1 MSDTG
6 AALVSRSS
14 AEALELPT
22 ILATLAELTATDGGK
37 RKLLEL
43 RPSSSEAWLD
53 RQRQSYEEAVRLLG
67 EERLVPGLEEP
78 LLPLMAK
85 LARVDKTIA
94 GAELLQVAGLLAISK
109 RASDLI
115 QTSATDCPLLTELA
129 GSLPQLDAL
138 GRKIKKSLDRRG
150 AVRDD
155 ASPKLTSLRR
165 QVRSVRDGLYQDLR
179 GSVDRYR
186 EHLGE
191 ETIPLKDGR
200 LLLVLQAGAKGR
212 VEGLVHGRSGSGR
225 SFYFEPFEV
234 VEANNRLQETIEEE
248 EAERRRILSQLTAEV
263 RSSLAEIDQHLEFV
277 AELDLLQAAWRFA
290 ELCDARLATIGD
302 RHDLVLKGARHPLL
316 DPRLAELRRTAL
328 EQAGHTEPVVPLDLE
343 LVGDH
348 RVLVITGPNA
358 GGKTVALKTVGL
370 LVLLSQCGLP
380 VPADA
385 GSRLPLFSR
394 VMAMV
399 GDEQDL
405 LSDRS
410 TFSGRLLRLK
420 EAWQAAEPD
429 SLILLDELG
438 SGTDPEEG
446 AALAIALLEGLVAKE
461 AMAVLTTHLTQ
472 LAAAALEIEAAA
484 CAAMEFD
491 PATDRPT
498 YRLRPGSPGGSEAL
512 ALAGRL
518 GLPADWIE
526 RAEELLGS
534 EHRDLRR
541 LLAEVER
548 VRTEL
553 AGEQLRLEQ
562 EVADLAQARVE
573 SEQEASALKDE
584 RRRLGARMKSELDAF
599 RRDTT
604 ERLRGELETML
615 AEVERGRKRGLV
627 TKSVERLFEQ
637 APPVAEPEPRPEG
650 PVVVGGLARHAGLG
664 WEGRVEKIHKGVA
677 EVSVRGKRLSCPA
690 AELVPVKEAAAVA
703 TPKAA
708 PVRLEPGEDDEVLPA
723 ELNLIGWRVEPALEA
738 LDSYLDRALLA
749 AHQEVRVV
757 HGFGTGRLRQ
767 AVRHHLRPHPA
778 VEGFR
783 GGKANEGGDGA
794 TVVTLKEG

>member
-1 MSDTG
+1 MTDTG

-22 ILATLAELTATDGGK
+22 MLATLAELTATDGGK
-37 RKLLEL
+37 RKLLDL
-43 RPSSSEAWLD
+43 RPSTSEAWLHQ
-53 RQRQSYEEAVRLLG
+53 QRQSYEEAVRLLG
-67 EERLVPGLEEP
+67 EERLVPALEEP

-94 GAELLQVAGLLAISK
+94 GAELLQVAGLLTISR
-109 RASDLI
+109 RAADLI
-115 QTSATDCPLLTELA
+115 EESATECPLLSELA
-129 GSLPQLDAL
+129 RSLPELETL

-186 EHLGE
+186 EHLSE

-212 VEGLVHGRSGSGR
+212 VEGLVHGRSGTGR

-234 VEANNRLQETIEEE
+234 VEANNRLQETIDEE
-248 EAERRRILSQLTAEV
+248 EAERRRILSELTADV
-263 RSSLAEIDQHLEFV
+263 RSSLAEIDRHLEFV

-290 ELCDARLATIGD
+290 ELCDGRQATIGA
-302 RHDLVLKGARHPLL
+302 RHELVLKAACHPLL

-328 EQAGHTEPVVPLDLE
+328 DQEGHTEPVVPLDLE
-343 LVGDH
+343 LVGDQ
-348 RVLVITGPNA
+348 RVLVVTGPNA

-370 LVLLSQCGLP
+370 LALMAQCGLP
-380 VPADA
+380 VPVAA

-405 LSDRS
+405 LTDRS

-446 AALAIALLEGLVAKE
+446 AALAIALLEGLVDKQ

-472 LAAAALEIEAAA
+472 LAAAALELEAAA

-491 PATDRPT
+491 PASGRPT

-512 ALAGRL
+512 ALALRL

-548 VRTEL
+548 VRSEL
-553 AGEQLRLEQ
+553 ATEQHRLEQ
-562 EVADLAQARVE
+562 EVSDLTQARVE
-573 SEQEASALKDE
+573 TEQEAVALADE
-584 RRRLGARMKSELDAF
+584 RRRLGTKMKSELDTF
-599 RRDTT
+599 RRETS
-604 ERLRGELETML
+604 ERLRGELEAMM
-615 AEVERGRKRGLV
+615 EERERGRKRGLV
-627 TKSVERLFEQ
+627 AKSVERLFEE
-637 APPVAEPEPRPEG
+637 APPLPEQEPRPEG
-650 PVVVGGLARHAGLG
+650 PVVVGERARHAGQG
-664 WEGRVEKIHKGVA
+664 WEGRVEKIHKGVV
-677 EVSVRGKRLSCPA
+677 EVSVRGKRVSCPEE
-690 AELVPVKEAAAVA
+690 ELIPISDGAPVS
-703 TPKAA
+703 TPKAP
-708 PVRLEPGEDDEVLPA
+708 PVRLERGEGDEALPA

-749 AHQEVRVV
+749 AHHQVRVV

-794 TVVTLKEG
+794 TVVTLKDG

>member
-22 ILATLAELTATDGGK
+22 MLATLAELTATDGGK
-37 RKLLEL
+37 RRVLDLG
-43 RPSSSEAWLD
+43 PSTSEAWLD
-53 RQRQSYEEAVRLLG
+53 RQRRSYEEAARLLG
-67 EERLVPGLEEP
+67 EERLVPELEEP
-78 LLPLMAK
+78 LAPLMAK
-85 LARVDKTIA
+85 LARADKTIA
-94 GAELLQVAGLLAISK
+94 GTELLQVAGLLTISR
-109 RASDLI
+109 RAADLI
-115 QTSATDCPLLTELA
+115 ETRATDSPLLSELA
-129 GSLPQLDAL
+129 GSLPELDAL

-155 ASPKLTSLRR
+155 ASPKLTTLRR

-186 EHLGE
+186 EHLSE

-212 VEGLVHGRSGSGR
+212 VEGLVHGRSGTGK

-234 VEANNRLQETIEEE
+234 VEANNRLQEAVDEE
-248 EAERRRILSQLTAEV
+248 EAERRRILSELTTEV
-263 RSSLAEIDQHLEFV
+263 RSSLPEIDQHLEFV
-277 AELDLLQAAWRFA
+277 SELDLLQAAWRFA
-290 ELCDARLATIGD
+290 ELSDGRLTTIGE
-302 RHDLVLKGARHPLL
+302 RHDLVVKGARHPLL
-316 DPRLAELRRTAL
+316 DPRLAELRRRAL
-328 EQAGHTEPVVPLDLE
+328 GQPGHTEPVVPLDLE

-370 LVLLSQCGLP
+370 LVLLAQCGLP
-380 VPADA
+380 VPVDA

-405 LSDRS
+405 LTDRS

-420 EAWQAAEPD
+420 EAWQAAGPD

-446 AALAIALLEGLVAKE
+446 AALAIALLEGLVDKQ

-472 LAAAALEIEAAA
+472 LAAAALELEAAA

-491 PATDRPT
+491 PTTGRPT
-498 YRLRPGSPGGSEAL
+498 YRLRAGSPGGSEAL
-512 ALAGRL
+512 ALALRL
-518 GLPADWIE
+518 GLPGVWIE

-541 LLAEVER
+541 LLAEVEQ

-553 AGEQLRLEQ
+553 AGEQLRLQ
-562 EVADLAQARVE
+562 KEVADLARARVE
-573 SEQEASALKDE
+573 TEQEAVDLKDE
-584 RRRLGARMKSELDAF
+584 RRRLGTRMKSELDAF
-599 RRDTT
+599 RRDTS
-604 ERLRGELETML
+604 ERLRGELEAMMTEL
-615 AEVERGRKRGLV
+615 ERGRKRGLV
-627 TKSVERLFEQ
+627 AKSVERLFEE
-637 APPVAEPEPRPEG
+637 APPLPAQEPHPEG
-650 PVVVGGLARHAGLG
+650 PVVVGEQARHAGLG

-677 EVSVRGKRLSCPA
+677 EVSVRGKRVSCPEE
-690 AELVPVKEAAAVA
+690 ELIPVKKSE
-703 TPKAA
+703 TISTRKAP
-708 PVRLEPGEDDEVLPA
+708 PVRLEREEGDEVLPA

-749 AHQEVRVV
+749 AHHEVRVV

-778 VEGFR
+778 VAGFR

>member
-22 ILATLAELTATDGGK
+22 MLATLAQLAATDAG
-37 RKLLEL
+37 RQKLLDL
-43 RPSSSEAWLD
+43 RPSTSKTWLD

-67 EERLVPGLEEP
+67 EERLVPALEEP
-78 LLPLMAK
+78 LQPLMEK
-85 LARVDKTIA
+85 LARAEKTIA
-94 GAELLQVAGLLAISK
+94 GTELLQV
-109 RASDLI
+109 
-115 QTSATDCPLLTELA
+115 TDLLTVSRRAAALIEANAAECPFLIELA
-129 GSLPQLDAL
+129 RALPQLDAL
-138 GRKIKKSLDRRG
+138 GQKIKKSLDRRG

-165 QVRSVRDGLYQDLR
+165 QVRSVRDGLYRDLR

-186 EHLGE
+186 EHLTE

-212 VEGLVHGRSGSGR
+212 VEGLVHGRSGTGR

-234 VEANNRLQETIEEE
+234 VEANNRLQDSIDEE
-248 EAERRRILSQLTAEV
+248 EAERRRILSELTAEV
-263 RSSLAEIDQHLEFV
+263 RSSLPEIDHHLEFV
-277 AELDLLQAAWRFA
+277 SELDLLQAAWRFA
-290 ELCDARLATIGD
+290 ELCGARLATIAD
-302 RHDLVLKGARHPLL
+302 RHDLVLKSACHPLL
-316 DPRLAELRRTAL
+316 DPRLADLRTAAL
-328 EQAGHTEPVVPLDLE
+328 GQAGHTDPVVPLDVE
-343 LVGDH
+343 LVGDQ

-370 LVLLSQCGLP
+370 LALMAQCGLP
-380 VPADA
+380 VPVEA
-385 GSRLPLFSR
+385 GSRLPLFCR

-405 LSDRS
+405 LTDRS

-420 EAWQAAEPD
+420 EAWQAAGPD

-472 LAAAALEIEAAA
+472 LAAAALELEEAA

-491 PATDRPT
+491 PATERPT

-512 ALAGRL
+512 ALALRL
-518 GLPADWIE
+518 GLPGEWIE

-548 VRTEL
+548 VRSEL
-553 AGEQLRLEQ
+553 AAEQLHLGQ
-562 EVADLAQARVE
+562 EVAELARARVE
-573 SEQEASALKDE
+573 TEQEATELKVE
-584 RRRLGARMKSELDAF
+584 RQRLGTKMKGELEEF
-599 RRDTT
+599 RRQTS
-604 ERLRGELETML
+604 ERLRGELEAMMEEL
-615 AEVERGRKRGLV
+615 ERGRKRGLV
-627 TKSVERLFEQ
+627 AKSVERLFDE
-637 APPVAEPEPRPEG
+637 APPLPEQEPPSGG
-650 PVVVGGLARHAGLG
+650 PVVVGMRARHAGLG
-664 WEGRVEKIHKGVA
+664 WEGRVEKIRKGVA
-677 EVSVRGKRLSCPA
+677 EVSVSGKRVSCPEG
-690 AELVPVKEAAAVA
+690 ELIPISDAPPVSSR
-703 TPKAA
+703 KA
-708 PVRLEPGEDDEVLPA
+708 PSVRLERGEGDEIFPA
-723 ELNLIGWRVEPALEA
+723 ELNLIGWRVEPALEE

-749 AHQEVRVV
+749 AHGEVRVV

-778 VEGFR
+778 VARFR

-794 TVVTLKEG
+794 TVVTLKES

>member
-1 MSDTG
+1 MSHTG
-6 AALVSRSS
+6 AELVSRSS

-22 ILATLAELTATDGGK
+22 VLATLAELTATDGGR
-37 RKLLEL
+37 RKLLDL
-43 RPSSSEAWLD
+43 RPSTSEAWLHQ
-53 RQRQSYEEAVRLLG
+53 RRQSYEEAVRLLG
-67 EERLVPGLEEP
+67 EERLVAELEEP

-85 LARVDKTIA
+85 LARVDKAIA
-94 GAELLQVAGLLAISK
+94 GTELLQVAGLLMISR
-109 RASDLI
+109 RAADLI
-115 QTSATDCPLLTELA
+115 EAGAAECPLLGELA
-129 GSLPQLDAL
+129 SSLPQLDEL

-155 ASPKLTSLRR
+155 ASSKLTSLRR
-165 QVRSVRDGLYQDLR
+165 QVRTVRDGLYQDLR

-186 EHLGE
+186 EHLSE

-212 VEGLVHGRSGSGR
+212 VEGLVHGRSGTGR

-234 VEANNRLQETIEEE
+234 VEANNRLQETLDEE
-248 EAERRRILSQLTAEV
+248 EAERRRILGELAADV
-263 RSSLAEIDQHLEFV
+263 RSSLPEIETHLEFV

-290 ELCDARLATIGD
+290 ELCDGRLTTIGD
-302 RHDLVLKGARHPLL
+302 RHDLVLKAARHPLL
-316 DPRLAELRRTAL
+316 DPRLAELRRAAL
-328 EQAGHTEPVVPLDLE
+328 DQEGHTEPVVPLDLE
-343 LVGDH
+343 LVGDD

-370 LVLLSQCGLP
+370 LALLAQCGLP
-380 VPADA
+380 VPVDA
-385 GSRLPLFSR
+385 GSRLPVFSR

-461 AMAVLTTHLTQ
+461 ALAVLTTHLTQ

-512 ALAGRL
+512 ALAQRL

-548 VRTEL
+548 VRSQL

-562 EVADLAQARVE
+562 ETAGLAQARE
-573 SEQEASALKDE
+573 QTEQETMALADE
-584 RRRLGARMKSELDAF
+584 RRRLGAKMGHELDAF
-599 RRDTT
+599 RRETT
-604 ERLRGELETML
+604 ERLRGELESMMEQL
-615 AEVERGRKRGLV
+615 ERGRKRGLV
-627 TKSVERLFEQ
+627 TKSVERLFEE
-637 APPVAEPEPRPEG
+637 APPLPEQEPRPEG
-650 PVVVGGLARHAGLG
+650 PLVIGEHARHAGLG

-677 EVSVRGKRLSCPA
+677 EVSVRGKRVSCPED
-690 AELVPVKEAAAVA
+690 ELIPVKGGGSVS
-703 TPKAA
+703 TPKAP
-708 PVRLEPGEDDEVLPA
+708 PVRVDRGTGDEVLPV

-749 AHQEVRVV
+749 AHHEVRVV

-794 TVVTLKEG
+794 TVVILKDG